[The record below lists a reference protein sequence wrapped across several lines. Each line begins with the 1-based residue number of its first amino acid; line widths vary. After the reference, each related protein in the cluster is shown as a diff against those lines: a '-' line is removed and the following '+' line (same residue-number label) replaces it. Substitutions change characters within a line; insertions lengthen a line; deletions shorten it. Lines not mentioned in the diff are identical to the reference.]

1 MRCSKIWTSNQRLGV
16 PGLQLQVFKS
26 FRSLETTKNQIYA
39 TCGEAILKL
48 IYLKTSNLFW
58 QCLLLSL
65 LWKDQRSLSS
75 LKKTN
80 RLYKQKAGFY
90 YLWYKMF
97 VYLIK
102 YANTR
107 HCQSLTSTVN
117 QECYSCRGS
126 MICFSLGYCC
136 RDFHGKSFHCT
147 TFVLPLQRFLW

>member
-1 MRCSKIWTSNQRLGV
+1 MCQNFNYRYL
-16 PGLQLQVFKS
+16 KS
-26 FRSLETTKNQIYA
+26 FRSLETTKNQLYA
-39 TCGEAILKL
+39 TCGEAYTEINLSEDIQPILTVFVIVSSLERSEKFIILK
-48 IYLKTSNLFW
+48 
-58 QCLLLSL
+58 
-65 LWKDQRSLSS
+65 
-75 LKKTN
+75 KKKPN

-97 VYLIK
+97 VYFIK

-126 MICFSLGYCC
+126 MICFLLGYCC

>member
-1 MRCSKIWTSNQRLGV
+1 MCQNFNYRYL
-16 PGLQLQVFKS
+16 KS
-26 FRSLETTKNQIYA
+26 FRSLETTKNQLYA
-39 TCGEAILKL
+39 TCGEAVLKL
-48 IYLKTSNLFW
+48 IYLKTSNLFDSVCY
-58 QCLLLSL
+58 CLLFGKIREVYHL
-65 LWKDQRSLSS
+65 K
-75 LKKTN
+75 KKTN
-80 RLYKQKAGFY
+80 RLYNQKAGFY

-97 VYLIK
+97 VYFIK

-126 MICFSLGYCC
+126 MICFLLGYCC